1 MIIKK
6 GFNYLRE
13 NGLKDTFKI
22 ILFKYFK
29 QVRPP
34 IPNPIITILGLT
46 LDFNLLNK
54 KITFSFSCFE
64 FHLQLHKLFCHQ

>member
-13 NGLKDTFKI
+13 NGLKDTLR

-29 QVRPP
+29 KYLNFFFR
-34 IPNPIITILGLT
+34 N
-46 LDFNLLNK
+46 FNKIK
-54 KITFSFSCFE
+54 K
-64 FHLQLHKLFCHQ
+64 